1 MKVFIS
7 QPMKDKTNE
16 QIKLERNRAIA
27 EVKRIYPDKDI
38 EILDSFFENA
48 PHEAKPLWFLGKSFE
63 VLSNAD
69 VAYFIGAWKAYRG
82 CKMEYEACK
91 NYGIPTICE

>member
-16 QIKLERNRAIA
+16 QIKLERNRAVA
-27 EVKRIYPDKDI
+27 EVKKIYPDKDI

-69 VAYFIGAWKAYRG
+69 VAYFIGEWKSYRG
-82 CKMEYEACK
+82 CKMEYDACK
-91 NYGIPTICE
+91 NYGIPAICE